1 MVVNLRLVMRNG
13 ANLMTKDT
21 HSQNLIDDN
30 LKYTLRP
37 RIKDRTKVISAALQY
52 VLNNDLVNK
61 SYLETIV
68 QELEEMNE

>member
-1 MVVNLRLVMRNG
+1 MIN
-13 ANLMTKDT
+13 T
-21 HSQNLIDDN
+21 HSQNIIDDS
-30 LKYTLRP
+30 LKSTLRP

-61 SYLETIV
+61 QYLEKIV

>member
-1 MVVNLRLVMRNG
+1 MRNG
-13 ANLMTKDT
+13 TNLMDNTQA
-21 HSQNLIDDN
+21 QNIIDDS

-61 SYLETIV
+61 KYLETIV

>member
-1 MVVNLRLVMRNG
+1 MDNTQ
-13 ANLMTKDT
+13 A
-21 HSQNLIDDN
+21 QNIIDDSI
-30 LKYTLRP
+30 KSTLRP

>member
-1 MVVNLRLVMRNG
+1 MNN
-13 ANLMTKDT
+13 T
-21 HSQNLIDDN
+21 HSQNLIDDS

-37 RIKDRTKVISAALQY
+37 RMKDRTKVISAALQY

-61 SYLETIV
+61 TYLESII

>member
-13 ANLMTKDT
+13 TNLMNNT
-21 HSQNLIDDN
+21 HSQNLIDDS

-37 RIKDRTKVISAALQY
+37 RMKDRTKVISAALQY
-52 VLNNDLVNK
+52 VLNHDLVNK
-61 SYLETIV
+61 SYLEKIV

>member
-1 MVVNLRLVMRNG
+1 MRNG

-21 HSQNLIDDN
+21 HSQNLIDYS
-30 LKYTLRP
+30 LKLTLRP

-61 SYLETIV
+61 SYLEKIV

>member
-1 MVVNLRLVMRNG
+1 MRNG

-21 HSQNLIDDN
+21 HSQNLIDYS
-30 LKYTLRP
+30 LKLTLRP
-37 RIKDRTKVISAALQY
+37 RLKDRTKVISAALQY

-61 SYLETIV
+61 SYLEKIV

>member
-1 MVVNLRLVMRNG
+1 MRNG
-13 ANLMTKDT
+13 TNLMDNTQA
-21 HSQNLIDDN
+21 QNIIDDSI
-30 LKYTLRP
+30 KYTLRP

-61 SYLETIV
+61 QYLETII

>member
-1 MVVNLRLVMRNG
+1 MDN
-13 ANLMTKDT
+13 T
-21 HSQNLIDDN
+21 HSQNIIDDS

-52 VLNNDLVNK
+52 VLNNDLVNRK
-61 SYLETIV
+61 YLETIV

>member
-1 MVVNLRLVMRNG
+1 
-13 ANLMTKDT
+13 MTNT
-21 HSQNLIDDN
+21 QAQNIIDDS

-61 SYLETIV
+61 QYLETIV

>member
-1 MVVNLRLVMRNG
+1 MDN
-13 ANLMTKDT
+13 T
-21 HSQNLIDDN
+21 HSQNIIDDS

-52 VLNNDLVNK
+52 VLNNDLLNK
-61 SYLETIV
+61 KYLETIV

>member
-1 MVVNLRLVMRNG
+1 
-13 ANLMTKDT
+13 MTEDT
-21 HSQNLIDDN
+21 QAQNIIDDS

-61 SYLETIV
+61 QYLETII
-68 QELEEMNE
+68 QELEEMND

>member
-1 MVVNLRLVMRNG
+1 MDNTQ
-13 ANLMTKDT
+13 A
-21 HSQNLIDDN
+21 QNIIDDS

-61 SYLETIV
+61 KYLETIV

>member
-1 MVVNLRLVMRNG
+1 
-13 ANLMTKDT
+13 MTNT
-21 HSQNLIDDN
+21 HSQNIIDDSI
-30 LKYTLRP
+30 KYTLRP

-61 SYLETIV
+61 QYLETII

>member
-1 MVVNLRLVMRNG
+1 MRNG
-13 ANLMTKDT
+13 TNLMINT
-21 HSQNLIDDN
+21 HSQNIIDDSI
-30 LKYTLRP
+30 KSTLRP

-61 SYLETIV
+61 KYLETIV

>member
-1 MVVNLRLVMRNG
+1 MDN
-13 ANLMTKDT
+13 T
-21 HSQNLIDDN
+21 HSQNIIDDSI
-30 LKYTLRP
+30 KYTLRP

-61 SYLETIV
+61 QYLETII

>member
-1 MVVNLRLVMRNG
+1 MDN
-13 ANLMTKDT
+13 T
-21 HSQNLIDDN
+21 HSQNIIDDS

-52 VLNNDLVNK
+52 VLNNNLVNK
-61 SYLETIV
+61 QYLETIV

>member
-1 MVVNLRLVMRNG
+1 MRSG
-13 ANLMTKDT
+13 TNLMTKDT
-21 HSQNLIDDN
+21 HSQDLIDDN

-37 RIKDRTKVISAALQY
+37 RIKDRNKVISAALQY

-61 SYLETIV
+61 SYLEKIV